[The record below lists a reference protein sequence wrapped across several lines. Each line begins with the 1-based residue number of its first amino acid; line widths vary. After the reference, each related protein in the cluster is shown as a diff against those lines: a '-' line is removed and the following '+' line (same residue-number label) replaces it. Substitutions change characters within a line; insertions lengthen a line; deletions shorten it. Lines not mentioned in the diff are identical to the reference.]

1 MRRPAERPVWATGTV
16 NIRTGMN
23 PCALGRQ
30 GSRSTIGR
38 KGQAISAHTG
48 QKVRDI
54 EGLEIGE

>member
-1 MRRPAERPVWATGTV
+1 MWRPAERLVWAKGTV

-30 GSRSTIGR
+30 GNCSTIGR
-38 KGQAISAHTG
+38 KGQIINGHTG
-48 QKVRDI
+48 QNVKDI